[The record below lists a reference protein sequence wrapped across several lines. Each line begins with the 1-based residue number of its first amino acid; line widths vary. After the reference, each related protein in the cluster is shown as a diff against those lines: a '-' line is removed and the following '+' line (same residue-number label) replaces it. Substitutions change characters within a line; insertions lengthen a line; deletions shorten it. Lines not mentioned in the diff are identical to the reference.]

1 MLATHRQDP
10 GIQGLRAVAVSL
22 VLLFHVLPYIFSGG
36 YIGVDVFFVI
46 SGFVITRLILRDH
59 SNNRFSFAD
68 FYTRRFLRLAPPL
81 LLTCLVSLLVAW
93 FVLLPDEFST
103 LATTSISALLYLSNW
118 YFASEAGY
126 FSEQLETNPLLHTWS
141 LGVEEQF
148 YLLFPLLL
156 IWLLRRRQQLF
167 VSLVMLT
174 AVLYAM
180 AYSWTLLD
188 PDSAFF
194 ASPLR
199 FFQFTAG
206 ACMVFVCG
214 KHRLHPWLADG
225 LGAASMSALLL
236 ALLVMNKTTA
246 FPGVA
251 ALVPTLA
258 TMLLL
263 WVVTQPDNWVGRLLS
278 IRPAVWLGN
287 ISYSVYL
294 WHWPLIIYCKLAY
307 TAAFSLPVVGVLL
320 ASSIVLGFISWRFV
334 EQPCRRIAPSQRSRA
349 LATIVLSTLGLL
361 ALSGWIIAQQG
372 LASRFDPAQVALAG
386 YMKKQNRHYGQ
397 GQCFIT
403 QANTQWQS
411 LSTEPCLP
419 QSEHPRTLLLLGD
432 SHAAHLNQALRDKFN
447 DIRVGQVTAAGC
459 KPLLSSTS
467 SLTGR
472 CAEIVRSTF
481 DKVVKQPTYRAV
493 ILAARWQQSDIP
505 ALRETLHLLKK
516 QHVIV
521 IGPGL
526 DFKLAVPRLLIFN
539 QDKPDKVASQS
550 NIASLR
556 VVDLALAELV
566 KAEGGQYYSM
576 LEQQCTPDCRYI
588 DDNGVPIQWDT
599 SHLTRQGA
607 DFMLRNL
614 QID

>member
-59 SNNRFSFAD
+59 SNNHFRFTD
-68 FYTRRFLRLAPPL
+68 FYARRLLRLAPPL

-103 LATTSISALLYLSNW
+103 LAVTSVSALLYLSNW
-118 YFASEAGY
+118 YFANEAGY

-156 IWLLRRRQQLF
+156 IWLLRRRQH
-167 VSLVMLT
+167 LVVALVVLT
-174 AVLYAM
+174 AVLYAL

-214 KHRLHPWLADG
+214 KYRQHPLLADG
-225 LGAASMSALLL
+225 LGVVSIAALLL
-236 ALLVMNKTTA
+236 AMLMMNKTTG
-246 FPGVA
+246 FPGIA

-258 TMLLL
+258 TMALL
-263 WVVTQPDNWVGRLLS
+263 WVVTQPETWVSRLLS
-278 IRPAVWLGN
+278 VRPAVWLGN

-294 WHWPLIIYCKLAY
+294 WHWPLIIFCKLAY
-307 TAAFSLPVVGVLL
+307 TAAFSLPVIITLLAGSVLL
-320 ASSIVLGFISWRFV
+320 GFVSWRFV
-334 EQPCRRIAPSQRSRA
+334 EQPCRRMAPMFRNRA
-349 LATIVLSTLGLL
+349 LMVVLLSTLGLL
-361 ALSGWIIAQQG
+361 AMSGWIAGQQG
-372 LASRFDPAQVALAG
+372 LPSRFDPTQVALAG
-386 YMKKQNRHYGQ
+386 YMKKQNSHYGQ

-403 QANTQWQS
+403 QANAQWQS
-411 LSTEPCLP
+411 LSTEQCLP
-419 QSEHPRTLLLLGD
+419 HSQQQKALLLLGD
-432 SHAAHLNQALRDKFN
+432 SHAAHLNQALRDKFSGT
-447 DIRVGQVTAAGC
+447 IVGQVTAAGC
-459 KPLLSSTS
+459 KPLLSGAKP
-467 SLTGR
+467 LAGR
-472 CAEIVRSTF
+472 CAEIVRLTF
-481 DKVVKQPTYRAV
+481 DKVSEQPAYRAV
-493 ILAARWQQSDIP
+493 ILAARWQLNDIP
-505 ALRETLHLLKK
+505 ALRETLRLLKN
-516 QHVIV
+516 QRVIV

-526 DFKLAVPRLLIFN
+526 DFKLALPRLLIFN
-539 QDKPDKVASQS
+539 QGQPGYVAAQS

-556 VVDLALAELV
+556 AVDLELSELV
-566 KAEGGQYYSM
+566 KAEGAQYYSM
-576 LEQQCTPDCRYI
+576 LQQQCTPDCRYT
-588 DDNGVPIQWDT
+588 DVNGIPIQWDT

>member
-1 MLATHRQDP
+1 MLSTPRLDP

-59 SNNRFSFAD
+59 SNNNFSFAD
-68 FYTRRFLRLAPPL
+68 FYARRLLRLAPPL
-81 LLTCLVSLLVAW
+81 LLTCLVSLLVAL
-93 FVLLPDEFST
+93 FVLLPDELDT
-103 LATTSISALLYLSNW
+103 LALSSISALLYLSNW
-118 YFASEAGY
+118 YFASQAGY

-148 YLLFPLLL
+148 YFLFPLLL
-156 IWLLRRRQQLF
+156 IWLLRRRLQLF
-167 VSLVMLT
+167 RFLVILT
-174 AVLYAM
+174 AVLYLL

-188 PDSAFF
+188 ADSAFF

-214 KHRLHPWLADG
+214 RYTKRPLFADG
-225 LGAASMSALLL
+225 LGAASIVTLLL
-236 ALLVMNKTTA
+236 AMLMMNKTTA

-258 TMLLL
+258 TMALL
-263 WVVTQPDNWVGRLLS
+263 WVVTQSNTLVGRMLS
-278 IRPAVWLGN
+278 VRPAVWLGN

-294 WHWPLIIYCKLAY
+294 WHWPLIIFCKLAY
-307 TAAFSLPVVGVLL
+307 TAAFSLPVIAALLVGSVLL
-320 ASSIVLGFISWRFV
+320 GYVSWRFV
-334 EQPCRRIAPSQRSRA
+334 EQPCRRIAPSFRNSI
-349 LATIVLSTLGLL
+349 LMVILLSTLGLL
-361 ALSGWIIAQQG
+361 AMSGWIAGQQG
-372 LASRFDPAQVALAG
+372 LPSRFDPAQVALAG
-386 YMKKQNRHYGQ
+386 YMKKQNGHYGQ

-411 LSTEPCLP
+411 LRTEQCLP
-419 QSEHPRTLLLLGD
+419 QRQQQALLLLGD
-432 SHAAHLNQALRDKFN
+432 SHAAHLNQALRDKFSGT
-447 DIRVGQVTAAGC
+447 IVGQVTAAGC
-459 KPLLSSTS
+459 KPLLSGSTPLS
-467 SLTGR
+467 GR
-472 CAEIVRSTF
+472 CAEIFRSTF
-481 DKVVKQPTYRAV
+481 DKVAKQNAYRAV
-493 ILAARWQQSDIP
+493 ILAARWQQNDIP
-505 ALRETLHLLKK
+505 ALQETLRLLQN

-526 DFKLAVPRLLIFN
+526 DFKLALPRLLIFN
-539 QDKPDKVASQS
+539 QGQPGHVAAQS

-556 VVDLALAELV
+556 AIDIELSKLV
-566 KAEGGQYYSM
+566 KAEGAQYYSM
-576 LEQQCTPDCRYI
+576 LQQQCTPDCRYT
-588 DDNGVPIQWDT
+588 DENGIPIQWDT

-614 QID
+614 EID